1 MWKLAGPRF
10 DVAGRH
16 GNTNSLKRL
25 EVKFRRENAYQVN
38 NRTIVDTHGGL
49 LCQMTSDL
57 SALQAPECLSWIATR
72 EVPTD
77 FPQTARPHQAQQ
89 HSCARRKQSAQ
100 VSCQSIEIPDAIQR
114 AEVRESPAEAVIF
127 SQAGYVLGSQES
139 WEHEAMFSV
148 LLNSAS
154 RQSDH
159 VR

>member
-38 NRTIVDTHGGL
+38 NRTIVDADGGL
-49 LCQMTSDL
+49 LRQMTSDL
-57 SALQAPECLSWIATR
+57 SALQAPECLSWIAMR

-89 HSCARRKQSAQ
+89 HSCAWCKQSAQ
-100 VSCQSIEIPDAIQR
+100 VSCQSIKIPDTIQR
-114 AEVRESPAEAVIF
+114 AEVRESSPEAVSV
-127 SQAGYVLGSQES
+127 SQAGHVLGSQQS
-139 WEHEAMFSV
+139 WEHQAMFSV
-148 LLNSAS
+148 
-154 RQSDH
+154 
-159 VR
+159 